1 MARFYATFDH
11 TTVPS
16 LEAKTSGNYYDPRFI
31 GADATA
37 GGILKTN
44 LLASQSAL
52 SSTIYAQLDDANENG
67 ALGVVIPRDAL
78 TITSTALSWSNA
90 YTTGSAVWQ
99 SDPKNRPNTRDIL
112 ISNSDPNLLAVSP
125 TDSGN
130 VLKGTYDNASAALSY
145 ILSYETRETGS
156 LGIANGP
163 YGRLGQ
169 NPSRTLFSVWSAH
182 DLSYIGWD
190 DFTPGTPQDI
200 IATATSSTEITGS
213 NYTVSIPIS
222 WKTQYNTD
230 SAGSGLLSATVSDG
244 FNTFTLV
251 SQSVAVGLNSFTWN
265 VFNMPGSTYT
275 LTEVSLCFV
284 DPIITSHTGSS
295 RVETNLFS
303 FQMPAI

>member
-16 LEAKTSGNYYDPRFI
+16 LEARTTGNYYDPRFI
-31 GADATA
+31 GSNSTA

-67 ALGVVIPRDAL
+67 ALGVVIPRDA
-78 TITSTALSWSNA
+78 ITFSSTNLSWTNA

-99 SDPKNRPNTRDIL
+99 SDPKTRPNTRDIL
-112 ISNSDPNLLAVSP
+112 ISNSDPSLVAVSP

-130 VLKGTYDNASAALSY
+130 VLIGTYNSASAALMAV
-145 ILSYETRETGS
+145 IGEIRDTGS
-156 LGIANGP
+156 LTTGNGP

-169 NPSRTLFSVWSAH
+169 NPSRTLFSVWAAH
-182 DLSYIGWD
+182 DLSYIGWN

-213 NYTVSIPIS
+213 DYTISIPIS
-222 WKTQYNTD
+222 WKTEYTADN
-230 SAGSGLLSATVSDG
+230 SGAGLLSATVSDG
-244 FNTFTLV
+244 SNTFTLV
-251 SQSVAVGLNSFTWN
+251 SQSVAVGLGTFTWN
-265 VFNMPGSTYT
+265 IFNMPGSTYT
-275 LTEVSLCFV
+275 LTNVSLCVV
-284 DPIITSHTGSS
+284 DITTNHTGSS